1 MIVNIDKM
9 VLFDYEFMMLV
20 KEYMYIL
27 YKLFIF
33 YLIVYYIN
41 R

>member
-9 VLFDYEFMMLV
+9 VFFDYEFMMLV